1 METIVDSGC
10 VDLGSLH
17 SPEVTSFQEVVE
29 DMKFTQEEEKKE
41 EEKKEE
47 EKKEE
52 KKRIT
57 PTQIA
62 LKEENI
68 LAALK
73 LIGQHIK
80 KVEEEVSKFSDRF
93 DGVGKKLEDVVK
105 EMNKSVSSSKR
116 NHKQLVATLQQLIDE
131 QFGSDDSD
139 SDDSDFK
146 VKRKRK

>member
-29 DMKFTQEEEKKE
+29 DMKFSQEEEKKE

-80 KVEEEVSKFSDRF
+80 KVEEEDNF
-93 DGVGKKLEDVVK
+93 L
-105 EMNKSVSSSKR
+105 
-116 NHKQLVATLQQLIDE
+116 
-131 QFGSDDSD
+131 
-139 SDDSDFK
+139 
-146 VKRKRK
+146 

>member
-29 DMKFTQEEEKKE
+29 DMKLTQEEEKKE

-116 NHKQLVATLQQLIDE
+116 NHKQLIATLQQLIDE

>member
-29 DMKFTQEEEKKE
+29 DMKLTQE

-116 NHKQLVATLQQLIDE
+116 NHKQLIATLQQLIDE

>member
-29 DMKFTQEEEKKE
+29 DMKLTQEEEKKE